1 MKKIAFF
8 DFDGTITTKD
18 TMFELIRH
26 QKGTARFFAGFLLNI
41 PVFALLKLKLI
52 PNQRA
57 KEKLLGHFFKGTPV
71 KSFQSGCDLFIR
83 DGLQKLIRAGATA
96 EIKKLKDSGFEVV
109 VVSASAENWIKKWAD
124 DTGVGLIATRLDAK
138 DERLTGKI
146 KGQNCN
152 GEEKALRIALAYDL
166 SQFDEIYC
174 YGDSSGDKA
183 MLALATKAFYK
194 PFR

>member
-1 MKKIAFF
+1 VKKIAFF

-18 TMFELIRH
+18 TMFALIRH
-26 QKGTARFFAGFLLNI
+26 QTGKVRFYAGFLLNI

-52 PNQRA
+52 SNHRA
-57 KEKLLGHFFKGTPV
+57 KEKLLGYFFKGSPV
-71 KSFQSGCDLFIR
+71 ASFQLGCDLFIR
-83 DGLQKLIRAGATA
+83 DKLQNLLRPEAMM
-96 EIKKLKDSGFEVV
+96 EIKRLKELGFEVV

-124 DTGVGLIATRLDAK
+124 KAGVRLIATQLDTK
-138 DERLTGKI
+138 DECLTGKI

-152 GEEKALRIALAYDL
+152 GEEKALRVAAAYDL

-174 YGDSSGDKA
+174 YGDSGGDKP